1 MEQSAV
7 ETFYEQHAGKGCDKP
22 EPAYQQP
29 NVFGGIECANCSYDV
44 IVAGHMAP
52 LVGDLP
58 AYRAFLRSKLA
69 PKPATGIE
77 VETLHPGLMGFQ
89 AAATK
94 WALRKGRAAIFF
106 STGTGKTYIQLA
118 FGFHVGG
125 KVLLCTP
132 LAVASQIIRMAEMWG
147 FKGQIRQVR
156 EPSEVEDGIN
166 VVNYERIE
174 RFTVIADDLRGLI
187 LDESGCLKDEA
198 SATCGILTDG
208 FTQVPFK
215 LAASAT
221 PAPNDIAEITNHAEF
236 LGVIKRNEVLATFFV
251 HDEDGWRLRGHAV
264 KPFYRWL
271 SSWAMVATSPADLG
285 FDGEAQQFVLPPLNI
300 KDSIVKTDWKREGE
314 LFPGY
319 GLKGITD
326 RTSVRR
332 QSLSDRC
339 MRAAEIIKSTGG
351 QFVVF
356 CGLDDEQNKLAKYLG
371 KQCVS
376 ISGKDKG
383 ADRIFKYDQFR
394 LGHVRTLIS
403 KAKIFGRG
411 LNMQFAQN
419 LIFLGMND
427 SFEQYYQAVRRLW
440 RFGQLLPVN
449 VWIVITDHEIG
460 ILKNVRDKEASWTQ
474 TLQEMI
480 ASMSEYEKAELAG
493 NEQKE
498 SFGDTETRE
507 GKGWTLH
514 RGDNVEIMAAM
525 PSDSVDLTVTSP
537 PFLALYTYSASERD
551 MGNSA
556 NPAQFLEQYGYF
568 ARQLLRITK
577 AGRLAAIHCQQVSTT
592 LTTHGVIGLMDF
604 RGMLIRAHI
613 KAGWIYHG
621 EVLID
626 KNPQAQA
633 IRTHSK
639 ALLFVQKNKDSSW
652 LRPAMGDY
660 ILLFRKPGEN
670 AVAIKPDITN
680 DEWVRLAHPVWYDI
694 KESDTLNTYEAK
706 ENDDERHIVP
716 LQLETI
722 ENCVRLWSNQ
732 GDVIFDPFTGIGST
746 AYVALQNNRKAL
758 GTELKPRYFETAV
771 KNCQRALATKKQQS
785 LFDNV
790 APVEEKTEAPSCDCW
805 DWIPEGHL
813 EECPLNPNKIQ
824 SAL

>member
-1 MEQSAV
+1 MTAT
-7 ETFYEQHAGKGCDKP
+7 ETFYEQHTGKGCDKP
-22 EPAYQQP
+22 VPAYESP
-29 NVFGGIECANCSYDV
+29 NPFGGIECAHCGYDV
-44 IVAGHMAP
+44 IVVGHMAP

-58 AYRAFLRSKLA
+58 AYREFLRSKLA
-69 PKPATGIE
+69 PKPSTGME

-89 AAATK
+89 AAGTK

-106 STGTGKTYIQLA
+106 STGTGKTYILLA

-132 LAVASQIIRMAEMWG
+132 LAVAPQIIRMAEMWD

-156 EPSEVEDGIN
+156 EPSEVDDGIN
-166 VVNYERIE
+166 IVNYERIE
-174 RFTVIADDLRGLI
+174 RFTAIADDLTCI
-187 LDESGCLKDEA
+187 MLDESGCLKDEA

-236 LGVIKRNEVLATFFV
+236 LGVMKRNEVLATFFV
-251 HDEDGWRLRGHAV
+251 HDENGWRLRGHAV

-285 FDGEAQQFVLPPLNI
+285 FDDEAKQFVLPPLNI

-339 MRAAEIIKSTGG
+339 MRAAEIIRETPG

-394 LGHVRTLIS
+394 LGHARTLIS

-480 ASMSEYEKAELAG
+480 AVMSEYEKAELAG

-498 SFGDTETRE
+498 SFGEVIE
-507 GKGWTLH
+507 HKGENFTLYQ
-514 RGDNVEIMAAM
+514 GDAAEALAQQ
-525 PSDSVDLTVTSP
+525 PDNSVDLILTSP
-537 PFLALYTYSASERD
+537 AFLSLYVYSASERD
-551 MGNSA
+551 LGNSQSA
-556 NPAQFLEQYGYF
+556 EQFLEHYAYF
-568 ARQLLRITK
+568 SRQLHRLIK
-577 AGRLAAIHCQQVSTT
+577 PGRLAGIHCQQVATT
-592 LTTHGVIGLMDF
+592 LVNHGHIGLQDF
-604 RGMLIRAHI
+604 RGMLIKAHQET
-613 KAGWIYHG
+613 GWIYHG
-621 EVLID
+621 EVAIQ
-626 KNPQAQA
+626 KNPQQQA

-639 ALLFVQKNKDSSW
+639 ALLFVQKERDAVW
-652 LRPAMGDY
+652 LRPALADF
-660 ILLFRKPGEN
+660 ILLFRKPGDNEVPVKSDVSN
-670 AVAIKPDITN
+670 E
-680 DEWVRLAHPVWYDI
+680 EWIRFAAPVWYDI
-694 KESDTLNTYEAK
+694 QESDTLNAAEARS
-706 ENDDERHIVP
+706 DDDSRHVCP

-722 ENCVRLWSNQ
+722 RRCIRLWTNP
-732 GDVIFDPFTGIGST
+732 GEVVCDPFAGIGST
-746 AYVALQNNRKAL
+746 GYEALRL
-758 GTELKPRYFETAV
+758 RRRFVGSELKLRYAETALMNF
-771 KNCQRALATKKQQS
+771 KRALNLREQRE
-785 LFDNV
+785 LFDFGAV
-790 APVEEKTEAPSCDCW
+790 R
-805 DWIPEGHL
+805 
-813 EECPLNPNKIQ
+813 
-824 SAL
+824 